1 MTDLIYNLKIYTMI
15 LKAKRQKFDLIKT
28 THPDLFE
35 SIQNHVAY
43 LSPEDKGMIA
53 GIIIEAVIKSGGDV
67 TILTDDIDRAQ
78 LGDIDDLDDE
88 LHY

>member
-1 MTDLIYNLKIYTMI
+1 MI
-15 LKAKRQKFDLIKT
+15 LTAKRQKFDIIKT

-35 SIQNHVAY
+35 SIQKYVAY
-43 LSPEDKGMIA
+43 LSPEDKGMVA
-53 GIIIEAVIKSGGDV
+53 GLIIEAVIKSGGDV
-67 TILTDDIDRAQ
+67 TILSDDIDRTQ